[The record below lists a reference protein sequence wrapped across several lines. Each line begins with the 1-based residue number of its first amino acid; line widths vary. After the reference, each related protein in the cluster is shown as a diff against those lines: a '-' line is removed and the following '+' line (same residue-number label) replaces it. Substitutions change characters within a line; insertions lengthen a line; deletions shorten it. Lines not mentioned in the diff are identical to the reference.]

1 MATVSVRIDDR
12 LKADVEKIADAIGLP
27 LSSVI
32 TVLLKRFSV
41 CKGFPFEVTATDSMI
56 NEPLFDATK
65 LQKAVIDAV
74 SDTEHK
80 DPSES
85 FTFFDPKTN
94 SLVNKN
100 S

>member
-12 LKADVEKIADAIGLP
+12 LKSDVEKIADAIGLP

-32 TVLLKRFSV
+32 TVLLKRFAV
-41 CKGFPFEVTATDSMI
+41 CRGFPFEVTATDSML
-56 NEPLFDATK
+56 NETLFDAAK

-85 FTFFDPKTN
+85 FAYFDPKTN
-94 SLVNKN
+94 SLVNKI

>member
-12 LKADVEKIADAIGLP
+12 LKSDVEKIADAIGLP

-32 TVLLKRFSV
+32 TVLLKRFAV
-41 CKGFPFEVTATDSMI
+41 CRGFPFEVTATDSML
-56 NEPLFDATK
+56 NETLFDAAK

-85 FTFFDPKTN
+85 FAYVDPKTN
-94 SLVNKN
+94 SLVNKI